1 MSEKSVK
8 NARVVLSF
16 IEKNMDL
23 ELIKKLTPEDL
34 DAIRFIVK
42 AGNENEA
49 ISFLDKIKKSSAA
62 IIGKVP
68 FAIDVCNWRRATI
81 VGLDVAKDINFGDK
95 LVFAPE
101 GSSDC
106 DFQVNAV
113 DWEKV
118 FVEDCKVVIGHGMAE
133 LKILNVSDKKVTLE
147 VVQGGTVY
155 PASDVHVP
163 STRNERALRDLS
175 PETMKLASHELVD
188 AVVIP
193 QMSSVEHHD
202 KLVSSIHA
210 LPNKPWVILGV
221 TSKRCY
227 ENIDSYLGGVRGI
240 LISRVDLSMDFDP
253 AQIPMI
259 TKNLI
264 HIANEGA
271 RFTLIAS
278 ETLGSMRHNA
288 TPTRAEVSDIANAVI
303 DGADGIVLS
312 RDVTTGKYAE
322 RALMLARKSIRDVEQ
337 GLTSNS
343 MTFVK
348 DSENLNTDL
357 WAITSAAV
365 KAAER
370 SHAKALVCIT
380 KNGNTALHLSS
391 FGGNI
396 PVVAL
401 TQTNDLDRKFRFI
414 KGVLAYNI
422 SELPNLDE
430 VLPLINNILSRK
442 HNLVEGDK
450 YVFVSVTISSVGDKN
465 SNMFTIQSLS
475 N

>member
-1 MSEKSVK
+1 
-8 NARVVLSF
+8 
-16 IEKNMDL
+16 
-23 ELIKKLTPEDL
+23 
-34 DAIRFIVK
+34 
-42 AGNENEA
+42 
-49 ISFLDKIKKSSAA
+49 
-62 IIGKVP
+62 
-68 FAIDVCNWRRATI
+68 
-81 VGLDVAKDINFGDK
+81 
-95 LVFAPE
+95 
-101 GSSDC
+101 
-106 DFQVNAV
+106 
-113 DWEKV
+113 
-118 FVEDCKVVIGHGMAE
+118 MAE
-133 LKILNVSDKKVTLE
+133 LKILNVSSDKVELE

-163 STRNERALRDLS
+163 STRNERELRELS
-175 PETMKLASHELVD
+175 PDTLKLASHSLVD

-193 QMSSVEHHD
+193 QMISLEDH
-202 KLVSSIHA
+202 KNLVDNISN
-210 LPNKPWVILGV
+210 LPNKPWVVLGV

-227 ENIDSYLGGVRGI
+227 ENIENFLVGTRGI

-259 TKNLI
+259 TKDLI
-264 HIANEGA
+264 HIANERA

-278 ETLGSMRHNA
+278 ETLGSMRYNA

-322 RALMLARKSIRDVEQ
+322 RALMLAQKSISDVER
-337 GLTSNS
+337 GLTSHT

-348 DSENLNTDL
+348 DNENLNTDL

-365 KAAER
+365 RAAER
-370 SHAKALVCIT
+370 NHAKALVCIT
-380 KNGNTALHLSS
+380 KNGNTAQHLSS

-401 TQTNDLDRKFRFI
+401 TQTDGLDLKFRFV
-414 KGVLAYNI
+414 KGVFGYKI
-422 SELPNLDE
+422 DELPNLDE
-430 VLPLINNILSRK
+430 VLPLINNILAVK
-442 HNLVEGDK
+442 HSLHEGDK

>member
-1 MSEKSVK
+1 
-8 NARVVLSF
+8 
-16 IEKNMDL
+16 
-23 ELIKKLTPEDL
+23 
-34 DAIRFIVK
+34 
-42 AGNENEA
+42 
-49 ISFLDKIKKSSAA
+49 
-62 IIGKVP
+62 
-68 FAIDVCNWRRATI
+68 
-81 VGLDVAKDINFGDK
+81 
-95 LVFAPE
+95 
-101 GSSDC
+101 
-106 DFQVNAV
+106 
-113 DWEKV
+113 
-118 FVEDCKVVIGHGMAE
+118 MAE
-133 LKILNVSDKKVTLE
+133 LKILNVSDNKVTIE

-163 STRNERALRDLS
+163 STRNERELTDLS
-175 PETMKLASHELVD
+175 AETMKLASHELVD

-193 QMSSVEHHD
+193 QMSSVEDHD
-202 KLVSSIHA
+202 ELVSSIHA

-312 RDVTTGKYAE
+312 RDVTSGKYAE

-414 KGVLAYNI
+414 KGILAYNI

-442 HNLVEGDK
+442 HNLVDGDK

-475 N
+475 K